1 MKHKIST
8 WKITNLFYHIINLS
22 SILKIMTKQD
32 FFSRQQSKGTFSWGT
47 IRQQPQKSKNSHTGT
62 WLTIIIIIVLIAVG
76 IVYKN
81 DIFDQKIEPIEN
93 ESTYVIWTDIEVE
106 GKLSSD
112 WDILNYTHSITNSE
126 WEIYLLKSKTI
137 SLNNITNL
145 SWTYTIEGTIES
157 IYNGKPLVEVSSI
170 TTTSQEW
177 NNEWEAVSIEDNT
190 PQGIYIAK
198 AWLGFSQEF
207 FDNFALVWDNHD
219 NGSITVKNLD
229 NNETTT
235 INYFTCTDAWDT
247 NCKQLTKTFESNAI
261 KKITTINW
269 DTFYKLPDV
278 KSWYF
283 QNNNRRGYF
292 INNANDE
299 EVEKL
304 KDYIII
310 PNLESISKIVNRY
323 GLKACFWNDKWM
335 NTIKSHTAEKVDWNI
350 LVTMKWE
357 WEKLFTCEAVI
368 DLSLPTKLE
377 FIDIKV
383 EDKPEVTTGAN
394 EEVKEETKQEI
405 KEEVKEEEKTEAKE
419 TAKETVSVETPSTK
433 QFAINLAKPMTYNW
447 RWYTMIFPS
456 SNISYTSDA
465 TDEDFN
471 QAGVRCT
478 HAIKA
483 IQYKNKEQLK
493 DNPSVTI
500 YECTAKNWI
509 QVQWNNYII
518 KELGDKKF
526 VIQINDPAWY
536 DFAKNITIESL

>member
-1 MKHKIST
+1 
-8 WKITNLFYHIINLS
+8 
-22 SILKIMTKQD
+22 MTKQD

-47 IRQQPQKSKNSHTGT
+47 IRQQPQKSKSNHTGT
-62 WLTIIIIIVLIAVG
+62 WLTIIIIIVLIVVG
-76 IVYKN
+76 IMYRN
-81 DIFDQKIEPIEN
+81 DIFDQKIEPVEN

-112 WDILNYTHSITNSE
+112 WDILNYTHSLTNSE

-137 SLNNITNL
+137 SLGNITNL

-177 NNEWEAVSIEDNT
+177 TSEWEAVSVEDNT
-190 PQGIYIAK
+190 PQGTYISK

-207 FDNFALVWDNHD
+207 FDNFALVWDNYD

-235 INYFTCTDAWDT
+235 ISYFTCTDAWDT

-323 GLKACFWNDKWM
+323 GLKTCFWDDKWM
-335 NTIKSHTAEKVDWNI
+335 NTIKSHTADKVGWEI

-368 DLSLPTKLE
+368 DLSLSTKLD

-383 EDKPEVTTGAN
+383 EDKPEIN
-394 EEVKEETKQEI
+394 EETKDEVKEENKEVKEETKEEQKNEI
-405 KEEVKEEEKTEAKE
+405 KE
-419 TAKETVSVETPSTK
+419 TAKETVSVETPATK
-433 QFAINLAKPMTYNW
+433 QFAINLDKQMTYDSKRN
-447 RWYTMIFPS
+447 YVLKFPS
-456 SNISYTSDA
+456 SNISYTSDISN
-465 TDEDFN
+465 EDFD
-471 QAGVRCT
+471 QVGVRCT
-478 HAIKA
+478 HTIKA
-483 IQYKNKEQLK
+483 IQFKNKEQLQ
-493 DNPSVTI
+493 DNPAVTI
-500 YECTAKNWI
+500 YECTAKNGI
-509 QVQWNNYII
+509 QLPWNNYVL

-526 VIQINDPAWY
+526 VIQINDPARY
-536 DFAKNITIESL
+536 DFAKNIVIESQ

>member
-1 MKHKIST
+1 
-8 WKITNLFYHIINLS
+8 
-22 SILKIMTKQD
+22 MTKQD

-62 WLTIIIIIVLIAVG
+62 RLTIIIIIILIWVG
-76 IVYKN
+76 IMYRN
-81 DIFDQKIEPIEN
+81 DIFDQKIEPVEN
-93 ESTYVIWTDIEVE
+93 ESTYIIWTDIEVE
-106 GKLSSD
+106 GKLSAD
-112 WDILNYTHSITNSE
+112 WDILNYTHSLTTSE
-126 WEIYLLKSKTI
+126 WEIYLLKSKTV
-137 SLNNITNL
+137 SLNNYTNL

-157 IYNGKPLVEVSSI
+157 IYNWKPLVEVNLV
-170 TTTSQEW
+170 TTLNQEW
-177 NNEWEAVSIEDNT
+177 SNWDTPSIEDKT
-190 PQGIYIAK
+190 PQGIYITK
-198 AWLGFSQEF
+198 AWLGFTQEF

-235 INYFTCTDAWDT
+235 ISYFTCTDAWDT

-261 KKITTINW
+261 KKITTING
-269 DTFYKLPDV
+269 DTFYKLPEV

-299 EVEKL
+299 EVEKI
-304 KDYIII
+304 KDFIII
-310 PNLESISKIVNRY
+310 PNLDSIKQIVNRY
-323 GLKACFWNDKWM
+323 GLRTCFWDDKGM
-335 NTIKSHTAEKVDWNI
+335 NTITSHTAEKIGGDI

-377 FIDIKV
+377 FIDIQV
-383 EDKPEVTTGAN
+383 EEKPEVTTGAK
-394 EEVKEETKQEI
+394 EEVKEETKQEVMEET
-405 KEEVKEEEKTEAKE
+405 KEENSESKE
-419 TAKETVSVETPSTK
+419 TAKETVSVETPATK
-433 QFAINLAKPMTYNW
+433 QFAINLAKTMTYKW
-447 RWYTMIFPS
+447 RGYSLIFPS
-456 SNISYTSDA
+456 SNISYTADA

-471 QAGVRCT
+471 QAGVRCS

-483 IQYKNKEQLK
+483 IQYKDKEQLK
-493 DNPSVTI
+493 DNPAITI

-509 QVQWNNYII
+509 QVQWNNYSI

-526 VIQINDPAWY
+526 VIKINDPAWY